1 MRGRVP
7 IQQSVVW
14 NVNYYSALFKEPCM
28 ISPEIITPSLMVS
41 SLDFLLPPLHGVKL
55 GPHKTE
61 PFASSFSLTTE
72 REHWLV
78 VECYF

>member
-55 GPHKTE
+55 GVNNGCPA
-61 PFASSFSLTTE
+61 AS
-72 REHWLV
+72 
-78 VECYF
+78 

>member
-1 MRGRVP
+1 
-7 IQQSVVW
+7 
-14 NVNYYSALFKEPCM
+14 M

-61 PFASSFSLTTE
+61 PFASSLSLTTE
-72 REHWLV
+72 REH
-78 VECYF
+78 